1 MSARAAIRIVGRVG
15 DPQHGDGHDTHTVD
29 LVAFLAYCLLYAGFM
44 ALVAFA
50 PDVLA
55 TRVLG
60 GVNLAVAYGIGL
72 IVAAVVLAVLA
83 TWLRRGEKRG

>member
-1 MSARAAIRIVGRVG
+1 MV
-15 DPQHGDGHDTHTVD
+15 DPQHGDEDGHDTHTVD
-29 LVAFLAYCLLYAGFM
+29 LVAFLVYCALYAGFM

-55 TRVLG
+55 KRVLG
-60 GVNLAVAYGIGL
+60 GVNLAVAYGMGL
-72 IVAAVVLAVLA
+72 ILAAVVLAIVT